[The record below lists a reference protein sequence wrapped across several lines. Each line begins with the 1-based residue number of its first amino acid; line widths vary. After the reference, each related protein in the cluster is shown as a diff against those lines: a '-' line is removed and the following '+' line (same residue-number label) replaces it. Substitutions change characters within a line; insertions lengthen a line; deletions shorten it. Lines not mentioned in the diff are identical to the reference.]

1 MSAMRT
7 KAQQAEWNR
16 GYWQADA
23 DLKTEGD
30 ICDLYKQAS
39 PEWVRG
45 YKARV
50 RLFNEVK

>member
-1 MSAMRT
+1 MSALRT

-16 GYWQADA
+16 GFWQADA

-30 ICDLYKQAS
+30 ILDLYRDVS
-39 PEWVRG
+39 PEWVQG

-50 RLFNEVK
+50 QQETKR